1 LYRIIVQSNTT
12 LKVGK
17 YRFAVGDKHERWWLC
32 SSRVSIELENTPSPT
47 SFTGTSFGGIPMSDM
62 RTVRGMR
69 DLFGPEMRAKDYLMK
84 TAIEIFQKFGYE
96 PLDSPVME
104 LWQTLSAKGGEEV
117 EAETF
122 KFTDKGEREVGLRFD
137 LTVPLARIAATN
149 PHLPK
154 PFKRYAVGKA
164 WRYDRPQAGRYREFE
179 QADVDI
185 IGADSPAADAEVVLI
200 ALEFLR
206 RVLGS
211 EYRIRI
217 NNRKVLK
224 GLTEKAGVPDELAF
238 ECFRAIDKLDKIGRD
253 GVLQELDERGIS
265 KKSSDFLIDAINVN
279 GTGVES
285 LGEFR
290 KILAESK
297 IGIAGVE
304 ELVIMA
310 QIFDD
315 AGVGDKVLFDMS
327 LARGLDYYTGPVFE
341 GIYLGEPQVGSI
353 LGGGRYDHLI
363 ERFGGPP
370 TPATGISL
378 GIGRLIEVVIARGLP
393 EGIIP
398 DLDVFVAPLKPPMI
412 RYGMAIQN
420 KLVREGISCEVDLM
434 DRSLKKLFAQA
445 DSKNASL
452 TIIVGERDV
461 EKGEVSVRNMKTK
474 ETDQVKIESIIEF
487 IKKTLKK

>member
-1 LYRIIVQSNTT
+1 
-12 LKVGK
+12 
-17 YRFAVGDKHERWWLC
+17 
-32 SSRVSIELENTPSPT
+32 
-47 SFTGTSFGGIPMSDM
+47 MSEM

-69 DLFGPEMRAKDYLMK
+69 DLFGPEMRVKDYLVK
-84 TAIEIFQKFGYE
+84 TAVDVFQKFGYE

-104 LWQTLSAKGGEEV
+104 LWETLSAKGGEEV

-154 PFKRYAVGKA
+154 PFKRYAIGKA

-185 IGADSPAADAEVVLI
+185 IGAASPAADAEVVLV

-206 RVLGS
+206 RIFGKD
-211 EYRIRI
+211 YIIKI

-224 GLTEKAGVPDELAF
+224 GLTERAGVPDDLAF
-238 ECFRAIDKLDKIGRD
+238 ECFRAIDKLDKISRD
-253 GVLQELDERGIS
+253 GVLEELKNRGIS
-265 KKSSDFLIDAINVN
+265 KESSDFLIDAIAIK
-279 GTGVES
+279 GSGVGS
-285 LGEFR
+285 LDEFR
-290 KILAESK
+290 ELITGSV
-297 IGIAGVE
+297 IGIEGVE
-304 ELVIMA
+304 ELVMMA
-310 QIFDD
+310 EIFDE
-315 AGVGDKVLFDMS
+315 ATVSDKIIFDMS

-341 GIYLGEPQVGSI
+341 GRYLGKPKVGSI

-363 ERFGGPP
+363 ERFGGPS

-378 GIGRLIEVVIARGLP
+378 GIGRMIDVVLARGLP
-393 EGIIP
+393 ENQIP
-398 DLDVFVAPLKPPMI
+398 RLDVFIAPIKPPMI
-412 RYGMAIQN
+412 RYAMAIQN
-420 KLVREGISCEVDLM
+420 GLVREGISCEVDIM

-452 TIIVGERDV
+452 TVIVGERDI
-461 EKGEVSVRNMKTK
+461 EKEEVSVRDMKTK
-474 ETDQVKIESIIEF
+474 DTEQVKLVSVVDF
-487 IKKTLKK
+487 IKKALNK

>member
-1 LYRIIVQSNTT
+1 
-12 LKVGK
+12 
-17 YRFAVGDKHERWWLC
+17 
-32 SSRVSIELENTPSPT
+32 
-47 SFTGTSFGGIPMSDM
+47 MSEM

-69 DLFGPEMRAKDYLMK
+69 DLFGPEMRVRDFLMK
-84 TAIEIFQKFGYE
+84 TAIDVFQKFGYE

-104 LWQTLSAKGGEEV
+104 LWETLSAKGGEEV

-185 IGADSPAADAEVVLI
+185 IGAASPAADAEVVLV

-206 RVLGS
+206 RIFG
-211 EYRIRI
+211 EDCIIKI

-224 GLTEKAGVPDELAF
+224 GLTEQAGVPDDLAF
-238 ECFRAIDKLDKIGRD
+238 ECFRAIDKLDKINRD
-253 GVLQELDERGIS
+253 GVLEELKNRGIS
-265 KKSSDFLIDAINVN
+265 KEASDFLIDAIAIK
-279 GTGVES
+279 GSGAGS
-285 LGEFR
+285 LDKFR
-290 KILAESK
+290 EILSGSE
-297 IGIAGVE
+297 IGIEGVD
-304 ELVIMA
+304 ELLMMA
-310 QIFDD
+310 EIFDK
-315 AGVGDKVLFDMS
+315 AGVGDKILFDMS

-341 GIYLGEPQVGSI
+341 GRYLGKPKVGAI

-363 ERFGGPP
+363 EKFGGQA

-378 GIGRLIEVVIARGLP
+378 GIGRMIEVVIARGLAEKLLP
-393 EGIIP
+393 Q
-398 DLDVFVAPLKPPMI
+398 LDVFIAPIKSPMVQ
-412 RYGMAIQN
+412 YGMALQN
-420 KLVREGISCEVDLM
+420 DLVKQGISCEVDIM
-434 DRSLKKLFAQA
+434 ERSLKKLFAQA

-452 TIIVGERDV
+452 TIIIGERDI
-461 EKGEVSVRNMKTK
+461 EKGEVSVRDMKTK
-474 ETDQVKIESIIEF
+474 ETEQVKFELAVDF